1 MIEVEILEKLI
12 RLTNM
17 NVYSSGKIE
26 MYHGNL
32 RLKKALTKN
41 FSRISFNIIFRK
53 IRNHKNR
60 VSVIISQSVNYQIM
74 RSTGSQSIRHSCS
87 CAILIRQNP

>member
-17 NVYSSGKIE
+17 NMSTVQGMAKIE

-32 RLKKALTKN
+32 RLKK
-41 FSRISFNIIFRK
+41 
-53 IRNHKNR
+53 
-60 VSVIISQSVNYQIM
+60 
-74 RSTGSQSIRHSCS
+74 
-87 CAILIRQNP
+87 